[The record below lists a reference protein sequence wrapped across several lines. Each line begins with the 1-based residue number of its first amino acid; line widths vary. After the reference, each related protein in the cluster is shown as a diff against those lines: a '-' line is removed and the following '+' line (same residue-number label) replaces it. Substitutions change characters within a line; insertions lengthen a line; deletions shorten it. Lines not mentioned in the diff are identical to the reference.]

1 MLLSTELTDEE
12 GEPMVHPEFQ
22 QKIKPCEVTE
32 DDPARMDCKVTGV
45 PEPEVTWYKDG
56 VEITQDPEYQ
66 FLFEDEE
73 SMCLIVPV
81 ASKKHEGLYSCL
93 AGNKL
98 GQVACYARLTVKE
111 KSRRPA
117 HPGPPSFLTTL
128 ADVFAVEGSQACFTC
143 TVVGNPDPNIE
154 WLLDSRVLK
163 PTPDFSMSFEND
175 MAKLVLK
182 TAYPEDQGLY
192 TCKAS
197 NGYGET
203 SCSARLHV
211 SEEYTLDTT
220 HAMPPKF
227 VHTFQDTDAMEG
239 REVRF
244 DCRIIG
250 IPQPKVAWYLHNRE
264 VQDSLEYRIFQANDQ
279 HSLVIPEVF
288 PDDEGEVVCKAVNT
302 LGETSCS
309 AELFVDEEEPTITR
323 QSREGSSTT
332 VAAAVGIIPN
342 FVQRLQNSAVSEGE
356 TATFRCR
363 ITGDPRPKV
372 MWFHKK
378 REVTAARRVKM
389 SYTEE
394 GVATLVISSVSKGD
408 IGVYAC
414 VANSPA
420 GKATCVAKLHVE
432 TEGVTEEDREQT
444 PPRSPHAKPQ
454 IKKSRSRE
462 IAPKPPYG
470 KPRISSRTATS
481 LILSWNPP
489 PPQQDTESSLS
500 YIIEFRES
508 EDSRWRVKAKNV
520 RETSYLVDH
529 LPEEGV
535 FFFRV
540 STENDFGVSEPSE
553 ESKASNIHEG
563 SDSEDEDV
571 LGRPGLV
578 RQGSVK
584 RRGPPGAPEFLSLP
598 EDCFTLEGGTAVFSC
613 TLSTRPA
620 VSTVQWLWM
629 GKVILESRKHQPVF
643 DARTGESSLTVQSVS
658 LRDMGQYQVK
668 AENQH
673 GAMACSVCL
682 GLAESPQF
690 EDIMEDVEM
699 YVGETGRLE
708 VRLFGKPF
716 PDITWLKGSEELP
729 KEKRI
734 STTRSDEEVV
744 LTINSAVLSDTGVY
758 TCTAKNIAGEVSCKA
773 QVTVSPVPESTDTEA
788 EETCW
793 TKIHTIREQYRIHEE
808 LGKGAFGIIKRVT
821 HRKTGKKFAAKYIRY
836 KPHRKADL
844 QREVTVMAKLEHAGI
859 VQLAETFLETKFV
872 VMVMEYVAMGEL
884 LEHLVKVPDLSEAD
898 IVPYLSQLLGA
909 LQYIHSK
916 DIVHLDIKPENL
928 LLTKSDSG
936 QLKLCDFGL
945 ARQLLPGTPE
955 ICRFGTP
962 EFVAPETVAKEPVH
976 LTTDIWSTGVL
987 LYVLLSGVSPF
998 MGNNDKETYTRVKAG
1013 RWAFDQKI
1021 FNHISNEAKDFIT
1034 KMLVVDPK
1042 KRPTAS
1048 QCLED
1053 VWIKTPVSKETAAKV
1068 SADRLK
1074 FFHSRRKWQKS
1085 LISVGAPL
1093 KMRPI
1098 SQVLAV
1104 AGGSQSLGIKRGP
1117 DDSDSPLS
1125 SEAET
1130 TDIEALT
1137 SEADTM
1143 ESGTDSD
1150 HGPSPIPG
1158 RRPLQPQSGTAAD
1171 KTPKKPEKREIPKL
1185 PQLVIRRSSL
1195 SDSDENPLSPPL
1207 SPPLQREWDK
1217 PKGQERSPK
1226 RRPRSPSPRRGRR
1239 EEKRDEKEGG
1249 KPQGEKTLRPPHLR
1263 KSRSFESDRSR
1274 SQEKTKTSPKS
1285 IKKSDSTEDL
1295 RKKSKEK
1302 QRPMRRA
1309 HSADRYLSSR
1319 GIELPAKDGE
1329 NLVHMLR
1336 RMASTEKP
1344 SQLATL
1350 PEDSAEE
1357 GPTPRRVG
1365 SEVRSE
1371 GTTRP
1376 PPRVLWTV
1384 GSEELKTEKKKEEGG
1399 IKIPRSS
1406 IISGGMRDLDTSERP
1421 RLKRGKSA
1429 EERLRVTES
1438 RETEERRRRLKKA
1451 GSAEAALTTSS
1462 DDDVPRGEVARD
1474 DRSRGARRPGKL
1486 RRAISADADISR
1498 PLELRKQ
1505 SSSVRMPE
1513 EDSITA
1519 RQTSLRLIRTE
1530 SPDGDGTPAATPA
1543 GRALRRSSSEDISRA
1558 GVTLLTRGLSVDS
1571 SLRPGMRRGRSF
1583 DRPKMLSPT
1592 SIPTRG
1598 SGVEEF
1604 APVFREKL
1612 KDEAIADGCPVLLTC
1627 LPAGSPQ
1634 PTVQWFKNNELII
1647 ESERIKLSSGDDGK
1661 HTLHIPQVQLG
1672 RDVGVFTCTASN
1684 KLGTVSTSCRLHA
1697 ARPPGKPNPAEV
1709 MQVTSDA
1716 AVVAWE
1722 PPITGARDT
1731 LLSYILQ
1738 YRKEGETLWV
1748 TVGTDVQEEV
1758 LLVEGLEPGKSYRFR
1773 VACGN
1778 RAGYGPFSKSSKRV
1792 QTSREGAPIKVR
1804 KVDKRVGLRRSHTIV
1819 ELQPA
1824 TDRVMLRDTIPQKQY
1839 NFEEDVARG
1848 RYAVVKKCVD
1858 IITSKE
1864 YVSRSSPSH
1873 LSTSWRS

>member
-1 MLLSTELTDEE
+1 
-12 GEPMVHPEFQ
+12 
-22 QKIKPCEVTE
+22 
-32 DDPARMDCKVTGV
+32 
-45 PEPEVTWYKDG
+45 
-56 VEITQDPEYQ
+56 
-66 FLFEDEE
+66 
-73 SMCLIVPV
+73 
-81 ASKKHEGLYSCL
+81 
-93 AGNKL
+93 
-98 GQVACYARLTVKE
+98 
-111 KSRRPA
+111 
-117 HPGPPSFLTTL
+117 
-128 ADVFAVEGSQACFTC
+128 
-143 TVVGNPDPNIE
+143 
-154 WLLDSRVLK
+154 
-163 PTPDFSMSFEND
+163 
-175 MAKLVLK
+175 
-182 TAYPEDQGLY
+182 
-192 TCKAS
+192 
-197 NGYGET
+197 
-203 SCSARLHV
+203 
-211 SEEYTLDTT
+211 
-220 HAMPPKF
+220 
-227 VHTFQDTDAMEG
+227 
-239 REVRF
+239 
-244 DCRIIG
+244 
-250 IPQPKVAWYLHNRE
+250 
-264 VQDSLEYRIFQANDQ
+264 
-279 HSLVIPEVF
+279 
-288 PDDEGEVVCKAVNT
+288 
-302 LGETSCS
+302 
-309 AELFVDEEEPTITR
+309 
-323 QSREGSSTT
+323 
-332 VAAAVGIIPN
+332 
-342 FVQRLQNSAVSEGE
+342 
-356 TATFRCR
+356 
-363 ITGDPRPKV
+363 
-372 MWFHKK
+372 
-378 REVTAARRVKM
+378 
-389 SYTEE
+389 
-394 GVATLVISSVSKGD
+394 
-408 IGVYAC
+408 
-414 VANSPA
+414 
-420 GKATCVAKLHVE
+420 
-432 TEGVTEEDREQT
+432 
-444 PPRSPHAKPQ
+444 
-454 IKKSRSRE
+454 
-462 IAPKPPYG
+462 
-470 KPRISSRTATS
+470 
-481 LILSWNPP
+481 
-489 PPQQDTESSLS
+489 
-500 YIIEFRES
+500 
-508 EDSRWRVKAKNV
+508 
-520 RETSYLVDH
+520 
-529 LPEEGV
+529 
-535 FFFRV
+535 
-540 STENDFGVSEPSE
+540 
-553 ESKASNIHEG
+553 
-563 SDSEDEDV
+563 
-571 LGRPGLV
+571 
-578 RQGSVK
+578 
-584 RRGPPGAPEFLSLP
+584 
-598 EDCFTLEGGTAVFSC
+598 
-613 TLSTRPA
+613 
-620 VSTVQWLWM
+620 
-629 GKVILESRKHQPVF
+629 
-643 DARTGESSLTVQSVS
+643 
-658 LRDMGQYQVK
+658 MGQYQVK

-673 GAMACSVCL
+673 GAMACSMCL

-716 PDITWLKGSEELP
+716 PNITWLKGSEELP
-729 KEKRI
+729 QEKRI
-734 STTRSDEEVV
+734 VRTRNEEEVV

-758 TCTAKNIAGEVSCKA
+758 TCTAKNISGEVSCKA
-773 QVTVSPVPESTDTEA
+773 QVTVSPVPESTETED

-808 LGKGAFGIIKRVT
+808 LGKGAFGVIKRVT
-821 HRKTGKKFAAKYIRY
+821 NRKTGKKFAAKYIRY
-836 KPHRKADL
+836 KPHRKADI

-859 VQLAETFLETKFV
+859 VQLAEAFLETKFV

-884 LEHLVKVPDLSEAD
+884 LEHLVKVPDLCEAD
-898 IVPYLSQLLGA
+898 MVQYLSQLLEA

-916 DIVHLDIKPENL
+916 DIVHLDIKPENI
-928 LLTKSDSG
+928 LLTKSEAG
-936 QLKLCDFGL
+936 QVKLCDFGL
-945 ARQLLPGTPE
+945 SRQLTPDTPE
-955 ICRFGTP
+955 TCRFGTP
-962 EFVAPETVAKEPVH
+962 EFVAPETVAKEPVA

-1053 VWIKTPVSKETAAKV
+1053 VWIKTPVSKDTAAKI

-1098 SQVLAV
+1098 SQVLSA

-1117 DDSDSPLS
+1117 NDSDSPLS
-1125 SEAET
+1125 SEAES

-1137 SEADTM
+1137 SEADTVD
-1143 ESGTDSD
+1143 TDSD
-1150 HGPSPIPG
+1150 RGPSPIPG
-1158 RRPLQPQSGTAAD
+1158 RRPLQPPPGTAAD
-1171 KTPKKPEKREIPKL
+1171 RLPKKPEKRDIPKP
-1185 PQLVIRRSSL
+1185 PQLVIRRPSL

-1239 EEKRDEKEGG
+1239 EEKREEKEGG
-1249 KPQGEKTLRPPHLR
+1249 KTQGERTLRPPHLR
-1263 KSRSFESDRSR
+1263 KSRSFEGDRSR
-1274 SQEKTKTSPKS
+1274 SEDKTKKLSPKS

-1295 RKKSKEK
+1295 RKRSKEK
-1302 QRPMRRA
+1302 PRPMRRS

-1319 GIELPAKDGE
+1319 GIELPAKEGE

-1344 SQLATL
+1344 SQLETL

-1357 GPTPRRVG
+1357 GPTPGSRRVVG

-1371 GTTRP
+1371 GMTRP

-1384 GSEELKTEKKKEEGG
+1384 GQEELKTDKKKEEGG
-1399 IKIPRSS
+1399 SEDTQD
-1406 IISGGMRDLDTSERP
+1406 GGMRDLDTSERP

-1429 EERLRVTES
+1429 EERLRIGDS
-1438 RETEERRRRLKKA
+1438 RDTEERRRRLKKS

-1462 DDDVPRGEVARD
+1462 DDEKPRGEVARD
-1474 DRSRGARRPGKL
+1474 DRGRGVRRPGKL
-1486 RRAISADADISR
+1486 RRAVSADADISR

-1519 RQTSLRLIRTE
+1519 RQTSLRLTP
-1530 SPDGDGTPAATPA
+1530 SHQDGDATPDSRTPD
-1543 GRALRRSSSEDISRA
+1543 GRALRRSSSEDISRG

-1571 SLRPGMRRGRSF
+1571 ATVRRPVRGESLDSSLRPGMWRGRSF
-1583 DRPKMLSPT
+1583 DRPKLLSPT
-1592 SIPTRG
+1592 SIPMRG

-1612 KDEAIADGCPVLLTC
+1612 KDEAIAEACPVILTC

-1647 ESERIKLSSGDDGK
+1647 ESDRIKLSSADDGK

-1672 RDVGVFTCTASN
+1672 KDVGVFTCTVSN
-1684 KLGTVSTSCRLHA
+1684 KLGTASTSCRLHA
-1697 ARPPGKPNPAEV
+1697 ARPPGKPNPPEV

-1748 TVGTDVQEEV
+1748 TVGTDVREEV

-1792 QTSREGAPIKVR
+1792 QTAQEGGPIKVR
-1804 KVDKRVGLRRSHTIV
+1804 KVDKRVGLKRSHTIV

-1824 TDRVMLRDTIPQKQY
+1824 TDRIMLKDTIPQKQY

-1858 IITSKE
+1858 IISSKE
-1864 YVSRSSPSH
+1864 YVSKVIPITPVNRLEKLREYEALSKLRHSKVLELRDAFITSKYLILVSEKYYGGDVLRYLATKPHYSEEEVAQFITQVLEALHYLHTQKIVHLDVKPDNLLLESRRRMDVRLTDFGCARTFPSKTLGELQSTPEFVAPEVVNYETAGPAADIWSVGVLAFLCLSAHSPF
-1873 LSTSWRS
+1873 LCRCSTNSFH

>member
-1 MLLSTELTDEE
+1 
-12 GEPMVHPEFQ
+12 
-22 QKIKPCEVTE
+22 
-32 DDPARMDCKVTGV
+32 
-45 PEPEVTWYKDG
+45 
-56 VEITQDPEYQ
+56 
-66 FLFEDEE
+66 
-73 SMCLIVPV
+73 
-81 ASKKHEGLYSCL
+81 
-93 AGNKL
+93 
-98 GQVACYARLTVKE
+98 
-111 KSRRPA
+111 
-117 HPGPPSFLTTL
+117 
-128 ADVFAVEGSQACFTC
+128 
-143 TVVGNPDPNIE
+143 
-154 WLLDSRVLK
+154 
-163 PTPDFSMSFEND
+163 MSFEND
-175 MAKLVLK
+175 MAKLILK

-227 VHTFQDTDAMEG
+227 IHTFHDTDAMEG

-288 PDDEGEVVCKAVNT
+288 PVQDSLEYRIFQANDQHSLVIPEVFLVQDSLEYRIFQANDQHSLVIPEVFPDDEGEVVCKAVNT
-302 LGETSCS
+302 LGEISCS

-323 QSREGSSTT
+323 QSREGGSTT

-356 TATFRCR
+356 TATFQCR

-378 REVTAARRVKM
+378 REVAAARRVKM

-394 GVATLVISSVSKGD
+394 GVATLVISNASKGD

-432 TEGVTEEDREQT
+432 TEGE
-444 PPRSPHAKPQ
+444 
-454 IKKSRSRE
+454 
-462 IAPKPPYG
+462 
-470 KPRISSRTATS
+470 
-481 LILSWNPP
+481 N
-489 PPQQDTESSLS
+489 DT
-500 YIIEFRES
+500 
-508 EDSRWRVKAKNV
+508 RWQVKAKNV
-520 RETSYLVDH
+520 RETSYLVDR
-529 LPEEGV
+529 LQEDCV
-535 FFFRV
+535 YFFRV

-553 ESKASNIHEG
+553 ESTASNIREG

-584 RRGPPGAPEFLSLP
+584 RRGPPGAPEFLALP
-598 EDCFTLEGGTAVFSC
+598 EDCFTLEGSTAVFSC
-613 TLSTRPA
+613 MLSTRPA
-620 VSTVQWLWM
+620 VSTVQWLWT
-629 GKVILESRKHQPVF
+629 GKVIQESRKHQPVF

-734 STTRSDEEVV
+734 TRTRSDEEVV

-758 TCTAKNIAGEVSCKA
+758 TCTAKNRAGEVSCKA
-773 QVTVSPVPESTDTEA
+773 QVTVSPVPESTDAED

-844 QREVTVMAKLEHAGI
+844 HREVTVMAKLEHAGI
-859 VQLAETFLETKFV
+859 VRLAETFLDNKFI

-884 LEHLVKVPDLSEAD
+884 LEHLVKVPDLCEAD
-898 IVPYLSQLLGA
+898 IVQYLAQLLGA

-928 LLTKSDSG
+928 LLTKSESG

-945 ARQLLPGTPE
+945 SRQLSPETPE
-955 ICRFGTP
+955 TCRFGTP

-1053 VWIKTPVSKETAAKV
+1053 VWIKTPVSKETAAKI

-1098 SQVLAV
+1098 SQVLAS

-1125 SEAET
+1125 SEAES
-1130 TDIEALT
+1130 TDVEGLT
-1137 SEADTM
+1137 SEADTVD
-1143 ESGTDSD
+1143 TDSD
-1150 HGPSPIPG
+1150 HAPSPIPG
-1158 RRPLQPQSGTAAD
+1158 RRPLQPKPGTAVD

-1185 PQLVIRRSSL
+1185 PQLVIRRPSL
-1195 SDSDENPLSPPL
+1195 TDSDDNPLSPPL

-1226 RRPRSPSPRRGRR
+1226 GRERSPKRRPRSPSPRRGRR
-1239 EEKRDEKEGG
+1239 EEKRDEKEEG
-1249 KPQGEKTLRPPHLR
+1249 KTQGERTLRPPHLR

-1274 SQEKTKTSPKS
+1274 SQDKTKTSPKL

-1302 QRPMRRA
+1302 PRPMRRA

-1319 GIELPAKDGE
+1319 GIELPGKDGE

-1344 SQLATL
+1344 SQLETL

-1357 GPTPRRVG
+1357 GPTPRRVR

-1371 GTTRP
+1371 AATRP
-1376 PPRVLWTV
+1376 APRVLWTV
-1384 GSEELKTEKKKEEGG
+1384 GSEETKKKKEEGG
-1399 IKIPRSS
+1399 MKIPRSS

-1429 EERLRVTES
+1429 EERLKVAEG
-1438 RETEERRRRLKKA
+1438 RETEERRRRLRKA

-1462 DDDVPRGEVARD
+1462 DDDLPKGEVARD
-1474 DRSRGARRPGKL
+1474 DRRLGARRPGKL

-1498 PLELRKQ
+1498 PLELRRQ

-1530 SPDGDGTPAATPA
+1530 SPDGGDGTPG
-1543 GRALRRSSSEDISRA
+1543 GRALRRSS
-1558 GVTLLTRGLSVDS
+1558 
-1571 SLRPGMRRGRSF
+1571 
-1583 DRPKMLSPT
+1583 
-1592 SIPTRG
+1592 
-1598 SGVEEF
+1598 
-1604 APVFREKL
+1604 
-1612 KDEAIADGCPVLLTC
+1612 
-1627 LPAGSPQ
+1627 
-1634 PTVQWFKNNELII
+1634 
-1647 ESERIKLSSGDDGK
+1647 
-1661 HTLHIPQVQLG
+1661 
-1672 RDVGVFTCTASN
+1672 
-1684 KLGTVSTSCRLHA
+1684 
-1697 ARPPGKPNPAEV
+1697 RPPGKPNPAEV

-1748 TVGTDVQEEV
+1748 TVGTDVREEV

-1792 QTSREGAPIKVR
+1792 QTAQEGAPIKVR

-1824 TDRVMLRDTIPQKQY
+1824 TDRVMLKDSIPQKQY

-1864 YVSRSSPSH
+1864 YASKVVPITPVNRLEKLREYEA
-1873 LSTSWRS
+1873 LSKLKHSKVLELHDAFITSKYLILVCEKYYGGDVLRYLTTKPHYSEEEVAQFITQVLEVRRGVREERGLGRGGG